1 MRLDTSVT
9 AAGNWFLTS
18 RRLAG
23 LKIAVVV
30 MGIILVVGFAA
41 LLACIIYL
49 SAGRG
54 EQSSRARGVEARLS
68 VPAGA
73 AVRTMSLFGNRLAV
87 HYEHP
92 SGDGIAVLD
101 LATGAVISRVRLETD
116 KPRD

>member
-1 MRLDTSVT
+1 MPLGDSTT
-9 AAGNWFLTS
+9 AGGNLFLTP

-30 MGIILVVGFAA
+30 MGIILVVGFIA

-54 EQSSRARGVEARLS
+54 EQAARAHGVEARLI

-73 AVRTMSLFGNRLAV
+73 VVRTMSLFGNRLAV
-87 HYEHP
+87 HYAHP
-92 SGDGIAVLD
+92 SGDSIAVLD

>member
-1 MRLDTSVT
+1 MPLDDT
-9 AAGNWFLTS
+9 ATAGGNFFRTS

-30 MGIILVVGFAA
+30 MGIILVVGFVV

-54 EQSSRARGVEARLS
+54 EQASRVHGVEARLP
-68 VPAGA
+68 VPPGA

-92 SGDGIAVLD
+92 SGGGIAVLD
-101 LATGAVISRVRLETD
+101 LATGTVISRVRLETD
-116 KPRD
+116 KPND